1 MSLRARASRLWL
13 GVFGALALG
22 GALAAGGTAAS
33 PTPIF
38 STTVVIHV
46 TYLPDCTF
54 TMTIDGGIT
63 VDNSAAPGR
72 HDPARALP
80 DRDPDAASRRGF
92 QPGILHR
99 AALLAHRA
107 RRQLLAD
114 RAAGGTGMTAN
125 VTFSPSTT
133 YEAVDGNRP
142 SLQKYFTTAAT
153 GSSSSLLPPPPADT
167 GTGTSTQPD
176 LVGSGIAPMRGS
188 LQASVSSSGAVTL
201 AAGGRKAARLE
212 AGRYSIVVE
221 DRSARRGFFVKK
233 QGRRAV
239 AVAGARFTGKRTVVV
254 NLTAGT
260 WSFYAQASHPTAF
273 RVSG

>member
-1 MSLRARASRLWL
+1 MFLRARASL
-13 GVFGALALG
+13 GLGILLALALAG
-22 GALAAGGTAAS
+22 DVVAGGTAAG
-33 PTPIF
+33 PIPIF

-46 TYLPDCTF
+46 TYAPDCTF

-63 VDNSAAPGR
+63 VDSSAPPGVTIPPGPYQLAIR
-72 HDPARALP
+72 TPLP
-80 DRDPDAASRRGF
+80 DADFNPAFCTGPLFSLTGPDVNYS
-92 QPGILHR
+92 PTV
-99 AALLAHRA
+99 
-107 RRQLLAD
+107 
-114 RAAGGTGMTAN
+114 AGGTGMTAN

-167 GTGTSTQPD
+167 GAGTSTQPD

-188 LQASVSSSGAVTL
+188 LHASVSSSGAVTL

-221 DRSARRGFFVKK
+221 DRSARRGFFVQK
-233 QGRRAV
+233 QGRSAV

-260 WSFYAQASHPTAF
+260 WRFYAQASHPTAF
-273 RVSG
+273 LVSG